1 MELDRNSLE
10 VLSREECIQLLSST
24 SVARVGVTVDAL
36 PVIVPVNFIVAGD
49 HVLLRSAAGT
59 KLTAALANSV
69 IALEADSVDG
79 VSHAGWSVLVQ
90 GMSRVLDDPHEIA
103 EALAEPLLPWANQ
116 DADRFIVIDLQRV
129 SGRRLCPWER
139 LAYLPEHVHHTPRPS
154 PTTAGPS
161 DP

>member
-1 MELDRNSLE
+1 
-10 VLSREECIQLLSST
+10 
-24 SVARVGVTVDAL
+24 
-36 PVIVPVNFIVAGD
+36 
-49 HVLLRSAAGT
+49 
-59 KLTAALANSV
+59 
-69 IALEADSVDG
+69 
-79 VSHAGWSVLVQ
+79 VLVQ

-116 DADRFIVIDLQRV
+116 DADQFIVIDLQRV

-154 PTTAGPS
+154 PITARPS